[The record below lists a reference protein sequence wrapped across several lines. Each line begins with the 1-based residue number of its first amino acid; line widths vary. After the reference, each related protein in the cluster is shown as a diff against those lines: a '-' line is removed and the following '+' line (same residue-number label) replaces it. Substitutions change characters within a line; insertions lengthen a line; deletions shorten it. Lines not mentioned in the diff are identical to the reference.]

1 MHAGPGDRTDASGQL
16 EEASRLA
23 EEAAARAASAAAAA
37 SLRQSMPGAQGMLD
51 AGQGP
56 LNTVSERGVPCKVST
71 LQPYPFCS
79 LQSLAC
85 APLSPLII
93 IVSVA

>member
-1 MHAGPGDRTDASGQL
+1 MIAGPGERTEASRQL
-16 EEASRLA
+16 EGGSRLA

-37 SLRQSMPGAQGMLD
+37 SLGQSMPGAHRMLE

-71 LQPYPFCS
+71 FHPYHLCS
-79 LQSLAC
+79 LHASAC
-85 APLSPLII
+85 TQPPHMITSF
-93 IVSVA
+93 VS